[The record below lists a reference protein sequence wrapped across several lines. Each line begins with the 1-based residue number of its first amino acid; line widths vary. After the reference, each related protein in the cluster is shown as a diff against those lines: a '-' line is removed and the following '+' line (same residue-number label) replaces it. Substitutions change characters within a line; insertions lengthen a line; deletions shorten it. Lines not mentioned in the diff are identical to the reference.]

1 MASWPEVVAT
11 VGKWY
16 EKNIHTYQFALGY
29 SRGPGRIKGSNKE
42 YAYPGGYGARDDCS
56 GFVSCCLQVYGVIPK
71 HSYVSN
77 DAATGKAK
85 STILNSFNKAGFQR
99 IPYSK
104 DILQPYDIVYVCKR
118 PTHSHTEIIHSI
130 NGGSI
135 KVWSWGNVHDGLT
148 YGNRPRNAGMP
159 CGFSNKPYEYIY
171 RLTGLTGVNID
182 LSAISVESANFD
194 GLIGGN
200 IDYSQFSG
208 ELMDALQ
215 SGINAAGPKKYY
227 QNENY
232 LTFANQY
239 PDLFSE
245 SNPNL
250 NSLIQSAYSNLSNI
264 GRYVEQKK
272 DDNIQGRV
280 YSTNDAEIVLDE
292 LSLPT
297 DYKSDEF
304 VSSNIKDSERK
315 SKQSNY
321 DNISDAKYLPGKQQP
336 KETTNNNNNNNNS
349 STN

>member
-29 SRGPGRIKGSNKE
+29 SKGPGRIKGSNKE
-42 YAYPGGYGARDDCS
+42 YTYPGGYSARDDCS

-71 HSYVSN
+71 RSYVTN
-77 DAATGKAK
+77 EAATGKAN

-99 IPYSK
+99 IPYNK
-104 DILQPYDIVYVCKR
+104 NILQPYDIVYVCKR

-130 NGGSI
+130 NNNNI

-171 RLTGLTGVNID
+171 RLTGLTGANID
-182 LSAISVESANFD
+182 LSSISIESADFD
-194 GLIGGN
+194 GLNGN
-200 IDYSQFSG
+200 IDYSQFSE
-208 ELMDALQ
+208 ELMNALQ

-232 LTFANQY
+232 LTFTEQY
-239 PDLFSE
+239 PELFSE

-250 NSLIQSAYSNLSNI
+250 NSLIQSAYSNLSNV
-264 GRYVEQKK
+264 GRYVDQKK
-272 DDNIQGRV
+272 TDNIQGRV

-297 DYKSDEF
+297 DYKNDEF
-304 VSSNIKDSERK
+304 ISSNIKDSERK
-315 SKQSNY
+315 VRQSNY
-321 DNISDAKYLPGKQQP
+321 DHITDAKYLPGKQ
-336 KETTNNNNNNNNS
+336 ENNETNNNNDNIN
-349 STN
+349 